1 MADIR
6 KIIDNPDT
14 SSPRQIDREIELED
28 WSPDEGRRTA
38 ESLGIEMSDEHWQVI
53 ETLRAYYL
61 EHGMPE
67 SGRDLSDRLDAEF
80 TEQGGR
86 RHLRRL
92 FPEGSVLQGLKI
104 AGLPIPPYTE
114 DEGFGVAR

>member
-1 MADIR
+1 MADVR
-6 KIIDNPDT
+6 KVIDNPDT
-14 SSPRQIDREIELED
+14 SSPRRADRELELED
-28 WSPDEGRRTA
+28 WSRDEGRRTA

-53 ETLRAYYL
+53 DRLRAYYR

-67 SGRDLSDRLDAEF
+67 SGRNLSDLLDAEF

-92 FPEGSVLQGLKI
+92 FPEGPVLQGLKI

>member
-1 MADIR
+1 MADSR
-6 KIIDNPDT
+6 KVIDNPDT
-14 SSPRQIDREIELED
+14 SSPRQTDRAIELED
-28 WSPDEGRRTA
+28 WSPDEGRRIA

-80 TEQGGR
+80 SEQGGR

-92 FPEGSVLQGLKI
+92 FPQGPVMQGLKI

>member
-6 KIIDNPDT
+6 KVIDNPDT
-14 SSPRQIDREIELED
+14 SSPRRTDREVELED
-28 WSPDEGRRTA
+28 WTPEEGRRTA
-38 ESLGIEMSDEHWQVI
+38 ESLGIEMSDEHWQII
-53 ETLRAYYL
+53 ERLRAYYR

-67 SGRDLSDRLDAEF
+67 SGRNLSDLLDAEF
-80 TEQGGR
+80 AEQGGR

-92 FPEGSVLQGLKI
+92 FPEGPVLQGLKI
-104 AGLPIPPYTE
+104 AGLPVPPYTE